1 MMNER
6 ISDQV
11 ICSEGDVSYSA
22 YDFWYERLSKLGK
35 EEEIEFGVM
44 YIGKDEDG
52 KSWWMFDDRLEKY
65 IAAVDLELNITFEET
80 CESELNFEDTLHSYY
95 HRDWYYLTKSK
106 PMESKYEEV
115 DVRRCKWHV

>member
-11 ICSEGDVSYSA
+11 ICSEDDVSYSA

-44 YIGKDEDG
+44 YIGKMKTENHGGCLMTDL
-52 KSWWMFDDRLEKY
+52 KSILQQ
-65 IAAVDLELNITFEET
+65 
-80 CESELNFEDTLHSYY
+80 
-95 HRDWYYLTKSK
+95 
-106 PMESKYEEV
+106 
-115 DVRRCKWHV
+115 

>member
-1 MMNER
+1 
-6 ISDQV
+6 
-11 ICSEGDVSYSA
+11 
-22 YDFWYERLSKLGK
+22 
-35 EEEIEFGVM
+35 M

-52 KSWWMFDDRLEKY
+52 KSWWMFDDRLKKY

-80 CESELNFEDTLHSYY
+80 CESELNFEDTLDSYY

-106 PMESKYEEV
+106 PMESKYKNVWQRSLTISGIRMKNTTENIMRLYFGGGYLTFLNVLKVEGEEV